1 MTLLTLPTMLSFGF
15 PPSPS
20 AMAREPLR
28 RQLLSPRSNED
39 RSPPRDARG
48 GVSLYQ
54 CVRVL

>member
-1 MTLLTLPTMLSFGF
+1 MLSFGF